1 MEKDIEKRKYERP
14 VAVVDKAD
22 VNAEEAYSAA
32 AVPAFAPAVEPVV
45 WCGGTIAMTV
55 LVKYC

>member
-1 MEKDIEKRKYERP
+1 MEKKEYEKPIAIVE
-14 VAVVDKAD
+14 KAD
-22 VNAEEAYSAA
+22 LNAEEAYSAA